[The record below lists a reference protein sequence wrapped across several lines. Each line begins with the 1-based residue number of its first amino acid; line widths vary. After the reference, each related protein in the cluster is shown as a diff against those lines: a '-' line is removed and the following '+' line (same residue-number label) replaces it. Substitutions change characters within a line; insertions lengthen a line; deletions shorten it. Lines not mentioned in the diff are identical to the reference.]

1 MAFGL
6 KEMIQEA
13 RSSVQEV
20 SVQDAHDGLRSGE
33 VHMLIDVREPWEWD
47 KGHISDAVSL
57 PRGLLELRADPE
69 SPVTNPEL
77 SGNKDARL
85 VLYCT
90 KAPSARSMLAAQTL
104 GRMGYSNVAALRGGL
119 EEWQAEGL
127 PAE

>member
-20 SVQDAHDGLRSGE
+20 SVQDAHEGLRSGE

-47 KGHISDAVSL
+47 QGHISEAVSI

-77 SGNKDARL
+77 SGDKDARL

-104 GRMGYSNVAALRGGL
+104 GRMGFSNVAALRGGL

-127 PAE
+127 PNE

>member
-20 SVQDAHDGLRSGE
+20 SVQDAHEGLRSGE

-47 KGHISDAVSL
+47 KGHISDAVSI

-127 PAE
+127 PAK

>member
-20 SVQDAHDGLRSGE
+20 SVEDAHDGLRSGE

-47 KGHISDAVSL
+47 KGHITDAVSI

-77 SGNKDARL
+77 SGNKDAR
-85 VLYCT
+85 VIVYCT

-119 EEWQAEGL
+119 EVWQAEGL

>member
-20 SVQDAHDGLRSGE
+20 SVQDAHEGLRSGE

-47 KGHISDAVSL
+47 KGHISDAVSI

-119 EEWQAEGL
+119 EEWQAKGL

>member
-20 SVQDAHDGLRSGE
+20 SVQDAHEGLRSGE

-47 KGHISDAVSL
+47 KAHISDAVSI

-69 SPVTNPEL
+69 SPVTNPDL
-77 SGNKDARL
+77 SGDKDARL
-85 VLYCT
+85 ILYCT

-104 GRMGYSNVAALRGGL
+104 GRMGFSNVAALRGGL

>member
-13 RSSVQEV
+13 RASVEEV
-20 SVQDAHDGLRSGE
+20 SVQDAHDGLESGA
-33 VHMLIDVREPWEWD
+33 VHMLIDVREPFEWD
-47 KGHISDAVSL
+47 KGHISGAVNL

-69 SPVTNPEL
+69 SPVTNPDL
-77 SGNKDARL
+77 SENKDARV

-90 KAPSARSMLAAQTL
+90 KSPSARSMLAAQTL
-104 GRMGYSNVAALRGGL
+104 GSMGYSNVAALRGGL
-119 EEWQAEGL
+119 EEWKAAGL

>member
-13 RSSVQEV
+13 RSSVREV
-20 SVQDAHDGLRSGE
+20 SVQDAHEGVRNGE
-33 VHMLIDVREPWEWD
+33 VHLLIDVREPWEWD
-47 KGHISDAVSL
+47 KGHISAAVSI
-57 PRGLLELRADPE
+57 PRGLLELRADPD

-77 SGNKDARL
+77 SGNKDAR
-85 VLYCT
+85 VVVYCT
-90 KAPSARSMLAAQTL
+90 KSPSARSMLAAQTL

-119 EEWQAEGL
+119 DEWNAAGL

>member
-20 SVQDAHDGLRSGE
+20 SVQDAHDGLKSGE

-47 KGHISDAVSL
+47 KGHISAAISI

-77 SGNKDARL
+77 SGNKDAR
-85 VLYCT
+85 VIVYCT
-90 KAPSARSMLAAQTL
+90 KSPSARSMLAAQTL
-104 GRMGYSNVAALRGGL
+104 GRMGFSNVAALRGGL
-119 EEWQAEGL
+119 DEWNAAGL

>member
-47 KGHISDAVSL
+47 KGHISDAVSI

-119 EEWQAEGL
+119 EEWQAGGL

>member
-20 SVQDAHDGLRSGE
+20 SVQDAHEGLRSGE

-47 KGHISDAVSL
+47 KGHISDAVSI

-77 SGNKDARL
+77 SGDKDARL

-104 GRMGYSNVAALRGGL
+104 GRMGFSNVAALRGGL

-127 PAE
+127 PNE

>member
-20 SVQDAHDGLRSGE
+20 SVHDAHDGLRSGE

-47 KGHISDAVSL
+47 KGHISDAVSI

-77 SGNKDARL
+77 SGNKDAR
-85 VLYCT
+85 VILYCT

-104 GRMGYSNVAALRGGL
+104 GRMGFSKVAALRGGL
-119 EEWQAEGL
+119 DEWNAAGL